1 MIDDRRA
8 YLRACWIGAL
18 AAIVL
23 FAGVLAMSGVGF
35 HSSEY
40 TTNFHTEQMRSLAHL
55 HWNMRPNV
63 LGIEGFERGGR
74 WYMYYGPFP
83 SLFRLPFLVV
93 WPSEAD
99 RITQW
104 SMLAGFI
111 LALRAVGLLL
121 WRVRSWFRADQ
132 STDRRERVGAGAMVF
147 LAGAGS
153 SLLFLGTNAWIYHE
167 TEIWGAALALGAY
180 EAILAVVATPTRRR
194 VLVASAWTAAA
205 ILTRGSVGIGPVAAL
220 AMLGAV
226 GLVARLRPRLGL
238 DPGLTRRT
246 ATKLIVAA
254 VVPMALY
261 CIVNEARFANPIVF
275 PTDRQRMSQINP
287 QRMNFLS
294 HSGGS
299 YFGLQF
305 IPTTLLQYFR
315 PDALTF
321 ERIAPFIDF
330 PRHGHVV
337 GDAVFDAFEPTSSI
351 PSSMPALTVLTIVGI
366 GAVVGT
372 SRRRCAPIRAPIV
385 GAAIGAAAVLPFGY
399 IANRYLAD
407 FVPLLVLCSVVGFH
421 RLSAP
426 RPDAAPAPAR
436 DLDQHRPHARR
447 LRRVVI
453 VGIAILGAMSVLI
466 NVSLAVSYHYI
477 GPWAPEHVS
486 APFLTDAIHLY
497 GSVPGGHPAF
507 RRVAGLAL
515 PPTERGTFAVVG
527 DCAGIYW
534 SGGDIP
540 SLAWSPWRA
549 VARGGAAGRYD
560 FTVTFP
566 TKPPPRGSSE
576 PLVIRGRPGHL
587 QTLAV
592 IYQGGNAMQFGLASE
607 GHDDLRHGPRSAKG
621 FVVDK
626 ITHYQPGRPVHMIAV
641 MDPYNGQ
648 VRIDLD
654 GKVVY
659 RFFQVELTPKQNS
672 TYIFPTSVVA
682 FGRNDVGAPTRS
694 AFSGTLRRV
703 PTPRPSRCRD
713 FGLR

>member
-1 MIDDRRA
+1 MIDAERRS
-8 YLRACWIGAL
+8 YLRACSIGAL
-18 AAIVL
+18 PAIAL
-23 FAGVLAMSGVGF
+23 FVAVLAMSGIGF
-35 HSSEY
+35 HSNEY
-40 TTNFHTEQMRSLAHL
+40 TTNFHTEQMRSLVHL
-55 HWNMRPNV
+55 HWYMRPSV

-104 SMLAGFI
+104 SMLVGFAV
-111 LALRAVGLLL
+111 ALRAVGLLL
-121 WRVRSWFRADQ
+121 WRVRSWFRGDQ
-132 STDRRERVGAGAMVF
+132 ATDRRERFGAGAVVF

-167 TEIWGAALALGAY
+167 TEIWGAALALTAY

-194 VLVASAWTAAA
+194 VIIASVWTAAA
-205 ILTRGSVGIGPVAAL
+205 ILTRGSVGLGAVAAL
-220 AMLGAV
+220 GLLGVV
-226 GLVARLRPRLGL
+226 GLVSRLRPLLGL

-254 VVPMALY
+254 LVPMALY
-261 CIVNEARFANPIVF
+261 CIVNEVRFANPIVF

-305 IPTTLLQYFR
+305 IPTTVLQYLR
-315 PDALTF
+315 PDALQF

-351 PSSMPALTVLTIVGI
+351 PSSMPALTVLAIVGI

-385 GAAIGAAAVLPFGY
+385 GAALGAAAVLPFGY
-399 IANRYLAD
+399 VANRYLAD

-421 RLSAP
+421 RLSSP
-426 RPDAAPAPAR
+426 RPDAAEAPAGV
-436 DLDQHRPHARR
+436 RPRARR
-447 LRRVVI
+447 SRRVAI
-453 VGIAILGAMSVLI
+453 VGIVILGAMSVLI

-486 APFLTDAIHLY
+486 APFLNDAIHLY

-507 RRVAGLAL
+507 RRVTRLAL

-560 FTVTFP
+560 FEVTFP
-566 TKPPPRGSSE
+566 TKPPAQGVTE

-592 IYQGGNAMQFGLASE
+592 IYQGGNTMRFGLASE
-607 GHDDLRHGPRSAKG
+607 GHDDLRHGPRNANG

-626 ITHYQPGRPVHMIAV
+626 ITHYQPGRRVHMTAV
-641 MDPYNGQ
+641 MDAYNGQ

-672 TYIFPTSVVA
+672 TYIFPTSAVA
-682 FGRNDVGAPTRS
+682 FGRNGVGAPTRP

-703 PTPRPSRCRD
+703 PTPRPSLCRD